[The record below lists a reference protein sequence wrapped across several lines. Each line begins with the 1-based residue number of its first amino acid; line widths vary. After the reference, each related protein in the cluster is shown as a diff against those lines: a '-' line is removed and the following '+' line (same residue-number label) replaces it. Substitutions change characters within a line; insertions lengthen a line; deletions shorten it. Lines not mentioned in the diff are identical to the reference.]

1 MFVVENEVIG
11 ESTQLM
17 FNVCY
22 LSSLIKED

>member
-1 MFVVENEVIG
+1 MFVVEDEVIG
-11 ESTQLM
+11 KSAQLM